1 MQSHRLRHPVAV
13 CARSS
18 RLIIQPMHAALEHDD
33 RRSPPT
39 YKFLIALLF
48 SVVSHAVAMTLI
60 DPGVTPAPATAP
72 LRLSIHLTQ
81 TPATETNPPAAVT
94 DNQVPRAPEQ
104 VPQAVPETKPKPVIK
119 RVKRAQLPRPHP
131 QASSTPTRPQT
142 PAPAPEHPTVAAA
155 SQSPATTPAIPAMA
169 VTTVSRKVEYIYN
182 PPPDY
187 PPRARRL
194 GLEGEVLVRT
204 RVLENG
210 ECGELVLGQS
220 SGYALLDQ
228 AALEAVRT
236 WRFRPA
242 RRDDEEIVSW
252 VEIPVRFR
260 LER

>member
-1 MQSHRLRHPVAV
+1 M
-13 CARSS
+13 
-18 RLIIQPMHAALEHDD
+18 
-33 RRSPPT
+33 
-39 YKFLIALLF
+39 ALLF
-48 SVVSHAVAMTLI
+48 SAITHAVAMTLI

-72 LRLSIHLTQ
+72 LDLTIHLTP
-81 TPATETNPPAAVT
+81 TPATETRPPAAVP
-94 DNQVPRAPEQ
+94 DNQVLRAPEQ
-104 VPQAVPETKPKPVIK
+104 LAQAVPEKAPKPVIK
-119 RVKRAQLPRPHP
+119 RVKRAQLPRPLKRAQLPRPHP
-131 QASSTPTRPQT
+131 QASPAPTRPQT
-142 PAPAPEHPTVAAA
+142 PAPEQPTVAAA
-155 SQSPATTPAIPAMA
+155 VPAMT
-169 VTTVSRKVEYIYN
+169 VSTVSRKVEYLYN

-204 RVLENG
+204 KVLPNG

-242 RRDDEEIVSW
+242 RRGDEEIVSW

-260 LER
+260 LDR

>member
-1 MQSHRLRHPVAV
+1 MYT
-13 CARSS
+13 
-18 RLIIQPMHAALEHDD
+18 ALEHDD

-48 SVVSHAVAMTLI
+48 SVVSHAIAMTLI
-60 DPGVTPAPATAP
+60 NPGVTPAPAAAP
-72 LRLSIHLTQ
+72 LRLAIHLTP
-81 TPATETNPPAAVT
+81 TPATETNPPAAIT
-94 DNQVPRAPEQ
+94 ENQVLRAPEQ
-104 VPQAVPETKPKPVIK
+104 VPQAVPEKAPKPVIK

-131 QASSTPTRPQT
+131 QASSAPTRPQI
-142 PAPAPEHPTVAAA
+142 PVPEHPTVAAA
-155 SQSPATTPAIPAMA
+155 SQPPATTAAVPAMA
-169 VTTVSRKVEYIYN
+169 VTTVSRKVEYLYN

-204 RVLENG
+204 RVQPNG

-228 AALEAVRT
+228 AALKAVRT

-242 RRDDEEIVSW
+242 RRGDEEIVSW

>member
-1 MQSHRLRHPVAV
+1 MYTP
-13 CARSS
+13 
-18 RLIIQPMHAALEHDD
+18 LEHDD
-33 RRSPPT
+33 LRSPPT

-48 SVVSHAVAMTLI
+48 SALSHAIAMTLI
-60 DPGVTPAPATAP
+60 DLGDTPAPATAP
-72 LRLSIHLTQ
+72 LLLSIHLTP

-94 DNQVPRAPEQ
+94 ANQEPMVAPEQ
-104 VPQAVPETKPKPVIK
+104 IPQTAPETEPKPVIK
-119 RVKRAQLPRPHP
+119 RVRRPQPPRPHP
-131 QASSTPTRPQT
+131 QASFAPTHPQI
-142 PAPAPEHPTVAAA
+142 PAPAQEQPTFAAM
-155 SQSPATTPAIPAMA
+155 SQPTATTATVPAMA
-169 VTTVSRKVEYIYN
+169 VTEVSRKVEYLYN

-187 PPRARRL
+187 PRRARRL

-204 RVLENG
+204 RVLPNG
-210 ECGELVLGQS
+210 KCGELVLGQS

-242 RRDDEEIVSW
+242 RHGDKEIVSW

>member
-1 MQSHRLRHPVAV
+1 
-13 CARSS
+13 
-18 RLIIQPMHAALEHDD
+18 MHTALEYDD

-39 YKFLIALLF
+39 CKFLMALLF
-48 SVVSHAVAMTLI
+48 SAITHAVAMTLI

-72 LRLSIHLTQ
+72 LDLTIHLTP
-81 TPATETNPPAAVT
+81 TPATETRPPAAVP
-94 DNQVPRAPEQ
+94 DNQVLRAPEQ
-104 VPQAVPETKPKPVIK
+104 LAQAVPEKAPKPVIK

-131 QASSTPTRPQT
+131 QASPAPTRPQT
-142 PAPAPEHPTVAAA
+142 PAPEQPTVAAA
-155 SQSPATTPAIPAMA
+155 FQPPATTPAAPAMA
-169 VTTVSRKVEYIYN
+169 VTTVSRKVEYLYN

-204 RVLENG
+204 RVLPNG

-242 RRDDEEIVSW
+242 RRGDEEIVSW

-260 LER
+260 LDR